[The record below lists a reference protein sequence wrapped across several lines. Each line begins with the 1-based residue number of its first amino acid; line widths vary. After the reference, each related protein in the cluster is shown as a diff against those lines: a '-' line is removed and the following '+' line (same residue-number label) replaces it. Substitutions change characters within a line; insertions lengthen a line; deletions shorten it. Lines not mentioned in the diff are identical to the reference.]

1 MNNYNLMNNTIELDF
16 DEFDNEFDDNEINL
30 EDIENEIKEPIII
43 NLNDIEENISV
54 KSNKYKI
61 NIDNIK
67 EDINLEDKNNIKNI
81 TKDEIIDYDN
91 YEVNIGDNK
100 KHNEI
105 VNNFKKNNNK
115 TNDIANID
123 LETMVNNKTNDI
135 ANIDLETMVNVVNEN
150 KREFEDLKSA
160 QIFKMDILFAKLMAN
175 GGYVKEPKN
184 KENFDNLVNEMD
196 DFVDNCIMRAT
207 DKYSIKNKL
216 HIININNL
224 IQRIKTYKEE
234 NKLKNNKNVKLNN
247 SSNKILNIHNH
258 IIYYKVENKWFEIS
272 YRGLNIVKED
282 YNKDLNFCIDNLN
295 KKDKY
300 RKKNLSFNIRAIK
313 LRYLLNNIKTEFFYL
328 YKEKN

>member
-1 MNNYNLMNNTIELDF
+1 MNNNTIELDF
-16 DEFDNEFDDNEINL
+16 DEFDNEFDNNEINL
-30 EDIENEIKEPIII
+30 KDIENEIKEPLMI
-43 NLNDIEENISV
+43 NLNDIEKNISV
-54 KSNKYKI
+54 KSDEYKI

-67 EDINLEDKNNIKNI
+67 KDINLEDNNNIKNI
-81 TKDEIIDYDN
+81 TKDDIIDYDN
-91 YEVNIGDNK
+91 YEVNTNSDK

-105 VNNFKKNNNK
+105 VNNLKKNK
-115 TNDIANID
+115 TNNINDID
-123 LETMVNNKTNDI
+123 LK
-135 ANIDLETMVNVVNEN
+135 TMVNVVNEN
-150 KREFEDLKSA
+150 KKEFDDLRSV

-175 GGYVKEPKN
+175 GGYVEEPKN

-234 NKLKNNKNVKLNN
+234 QKLKNNEKVKLNK
-247 SSNKILNIHNH
+247 SSDKILNIHNH
-258 IIYYKVENKWFEIS
+258 IIYYKIDKKWFELS
-272 YRGLNIVKED
+272 YVGLNIVKEED
-282 YNKDLNFCIDNLN
+282 NKDLNFCIDNLN

>member
-1 MNNYNLMNNTIELDF
+1 MDNYNLMDNSIIELDF

-30 EDIENEIKEPIII
+30 EDIENEIKEPIMI
-43 NLNDIEENISV
+43 NLNDIEEDISV
-54 KSNKYKI
+54 KSNEYEI

-91 YEVNIGDNK
+91 YEINIEDNK

-105 VNNFKKNNNK
+105 INNLKKNTNK
-115 TNDIANID
+115 KNDITD
-123 LETMVNNKTNDI
+123 
-135 ANIDLETMVNVVNEN
+135 IDLETMVNVVNEN

-175 GGYVKEPKN
+175 GGYVEEPKN

-207 DKYSIKNKL
+207 DKYSIENKL

-234 NKLKNNKNVKLNN
+234 ENLKNNEKVKLNKT
-247 SSNKILNIHNH
+247 SKEILNIHNH
-258 IIYYKVENKWFEIS
+258 IMYYKVENKWFELS
-272 YRGLNIVKED
+272 CRGLNLVKDED
-282 YNKDLNFCIDNLN
+282 NKDLNFCIDNLN

-328 YKEKN
+328 YKEKNFSQSRVFV

>member
-1 MNNYNLMNNTIELDF
+1 MDNYNLMDNNIIELDF
-16 DEFDNEFDDNEINL
+16 DEFDNEFDNNEINL
-30 EDIENEIKEPIII
+30 EDIENEIKEPIMI
-43 NLNDIEENISV
+43 NLNDIEEDISV
-54 KSNKYKI
+54 KSNEYEI

-91 YEVNIGDNK
+91 YEINIEDNK

-105 VNNFKKNNNK
+105 INNLKKNTNK
-115 TNDIANID
+115 KNDITD
-123 LETMVNNKTNDI
+123 
-135 ANIDLETMVNVVNEN
+135 IDLETMVNVVNEN

-175 GGYVKEPKN
+175 GGYVEEPKN

-207 DKYSIKNKL
+207 DKYSIENKL

-234 NKLKNNKNVKLNN
+234 ENLKNNKKVKLNK
-247 SSNKILNIHNH
+247 SSKEILNIHNH
-258 IIYYKVENKWFEIS
+258 IMYYKVENKWFELS
-272 YRGLNIVKED
+272 YRGLNIVKDED
-282 YNKDLNFCIDNLN
+282 NKDLNFCIDNLN

>member
-1 MNNYNLMNNTIELDF
+1 MNNNTIELDF
-16 DEFDNEFDDNEINL
+16 DEFDNEFDNNEINL
-30 EDIENEIKEPIII
+30 EDIENEIKEPLMI
-43 NLNDIEENISV
+43 NLNDIEKNISV
-54 KSNKYKI
+54 KSDEYKI

-67 EDINLEDKNNIKNI
+67 KDINLEDNNNIKNI
-81 TKDEIIDYDN
+81 TKDDIIDYDN
-91 YEVNIGDNK
+91 YEVNTNSDK

-105 VNNFKKNNNK
+105 VNNLKKNK
-115 TNDIANID
+115 TNNINDID
-123 LETMVNNKTNDI
+123 LK
-135 ANIDLETMVNVVNEN
+135 TMVNVVNEN
-150 KREFEDLKSA
+150 KKEFDDLRSV

-175 GGYVKEPKN
+175 GGYVEEPKN

-234 NKLKNNKNVKLNN
+234 QNLKNNEKVKLNK
-247 SSNKILNIHNH
+247 SSDKILNIHNH
-258 IIYYKVENKWFEIS
+258 IIYYKIDKKWFELS
-272 YRGLNIVKED
+272 YVGLNIVKEED
-282 YNKDLNFCIDNLN
+282 NKDLNFCIDNLN

>member
-1 MNNYNLMNNTIELDF
+1 MNNNTIELDF
-16 DEFDNEFDDNEINL
+16 DEFDNEFDNNEINL
-30 EDIENEIKEPIII
+30 EDIENEIKEPLMI
-43 NLNDIEENISV
+43 NLNDIEKNISV
-54 KSNKYKI
+54 KSDEYKI

-67 EDINLEDKNNIKNI
+67 KDINLEDNNNIKNI
-81 TKDEIIDYDN
+81 TKDDIIDYDN
-91 YEVNIGDNK
+91 YEVNTNSDK

-105 VNNFKKNNNK
+105 VNNLKKNK
-115 TNDIANID
+115 TNNINDID
-123 LETMVNNKTNDI
+123 LK
-135 ANIDLETMVNVVNEN
+135 TMVNVVNEN
-150 KREFEDLKSA
+150 KKEFDDLRSV

-175 GGYVKEPKN
+175 GGYVEEPKN

-234 NKLKNNKNVKLNN
+234 QNLKNNEKVKLNK
-247 SSNKILNIHNH
+247 SSDKILNIHNH
-258 IIYYKVENKWFEIS
+258 IIYYKINKKWFELS
-272 YRGLNIVKED
+272 YVGLNIVKEED
-282 YNKDLNFCIDNLN
+282 NKDLNFCIDNLN

>member
-1 MNNYNLMNNTIELDF
+1 MNNTIELDF

-30 EDIENEIKEPIII
+30 EDIENEITEPIMI
-43 NLNDIEENISV
+43 NLNDIEEDISV
-54 KSNKYKI
+54 KSNEYEI

-91 YEVNIGDNK
+91 YEVNIEDNK

-105 VNNFKKNNNK
+105 VNNLKKNNNK
-115 TNDIANID
+115 KNDIKDID
-123 LETMVNNKTNDI
+123 LETMI
-135 ANIDLETMVNVVNEN
+135 NVVNEN
-150 KREFEDLKSA
+150 KREFEDLRSS

-175 GGYVKEPKN
+175 GGYVEEPKN
-184 KENFDNLVNEMD
+184 KEKFDNLVNEMD
-196 DFVDNCIMRAT
+196 DFIDNCIMRAT
-207 DKYSIKNKL
+207 DKYNIENKL

-234 NKLKNNKNVKLNN
+234 KNLKNNKNVKLNK
-247 SSNKILNIHNH
+247 SSTEISNIHNH
-258 IIYYKVENKWFEIS
+258 IIYYKVENKWFELS
-272 YRGLNIVKED
+272 CRGLNIIKEEND
-282 YNKDLNFCIDNLN
+282 NKDLNFCIDNLN

>member
-1 MNNYNLMNNTIELDF
+1 MNNNTIELDF
-16 DEFDNEFDDNEINL
+16 DEFDNEFDNNEINL
-30 EDIENEIKEPIII
+30 KDIENEIKEPLMI
-43 NLNDIEENISV
+43 NLNDIEKNISV
-54 KSNKYKI
+54 KSDEYKI

-67 EDINLEDKNNIKNI
+67 KDINLEDNNNIKNI
-81 TKDEIIDYDN
+81 TKDDIIDYDN
-91 YEVNIGDNK
+91 YEVNTNSDK

-105 VNNFKKNNNK
+105 VNNLKKNK
-115 TNDIANID
+115 TNNINDID
-123 LETMVNNKTNDI
+123 LK
-135 ANIDLETMVNVVNEN
+135 TMVNVVNEN
-150 KREFEDLKSA
+150 KKEFDDLRSV

-175 GGYVKEPKN
+175 GGYVEEPKN

-234 NKLKNNKNVKLNN
+234 QNLKNNEKVKLNK
-247 SSNKILNIHNH
+247 SSDKILNIHNH
-258 IIYYKVENKWFEIS
+258 IIYYKIDKKWFELS
-272 YRGLNIVKED
+272 YVGLNIVKEED
-282 YNKDLNFCIDNLN
+282 NKDLNFCIDNLN

>member
-1 MNNYNLMNNTIELDF
+1 MDNYNLMDNNIIELDF

-30 EDIENEIKEPIII
+30 EDIENEIKEPIMI
-43 NLNDIEENISV
+43 NLNDIEEDISV
-54 KSNKYKI
+54 KSNEYEI

-91 YEVNIGDNK
+91 YEINIEDNK

-105 VNNFKKNNNK
+105 INNLKKNTNK
-115 TNDIANID
+115 KNDITD
-123 LETMVNNKTNDI
+123 
-135 ANIDLETMVNVVNEN
+135 IDLETMVNVVNEN

-175 GGYVKEPKN
+175 GGYVEEPKN

-207 DKYSIKNKL
+207 DKYSIENKL

-234 NKLKNNKNVKLNN
+234 ENLKNNEKVKLNK
-247 SSNKILNIHNH
+247 SSKEILNIHNH
-258 IIYYKVENKWFEIS
+258 IMYYKVENKWFELS
-272 YRGLNIVKED
+272 CRGLNMVKEED
-282 YNKDLNFCIDNLN
+282 NKDLNFCIDNLN

>member
-30 EDIENEIKEPIII
+30 EDIENEIKEPIMI
-43 NLNDIEENISV
+43 NLNDIEEDISV
-54 KSNKYKI
+54 KSNEYEI

-91 YEVNIGDNK
+91 YEVNIEDNK

-105 VNNFKKNNNK
+105 VNNLKKNNNK
-115 TNDIANID
+115 KNDIKDID
-123 LETMVNNKTNDI
+123 LETI
-135 ANIDLETMVNVVNEN
+135 VNVVNEN
-150 KREFEDLKSA
+150 KREFEDLRTA

-175 GGYVKEPKN
+175 GGYVEEPKN

-207 DKYSIKNKL
+207 DKYSIENKL

-234 NKLKNNKNVKLNN
+234 ENLKNNQNVKLNK
-247 SSNKILNIHNH
+247 SSKEILNIHNH
-258 IIYYKVENKWFEIS
+258 IIYYKVENKWFELS
-272 YRGLNIVKED
+272 CRGLNIVKDED
-282 YNKDLNFCIDNLN
+282 NKDLNFCIDNLN

>member
-1 MNNYNLMNNTIELDF
+1 MNNNTIELDF
-16 DEFDNEFDDNEINL
+16 DEFDNEFDNNEINL
-30 EDIENEIKEPIII
+30 KDIENEIKEPLMI
-43 NLNDIEENISV
+43 NLNDIEKNISV
-54 KSNKYKI
+54 KSDEYKI

-67 EDINLEDKNNIKNI
+67 KDINLEDNNNIKNI
-81 TKDEIIDYDN
+81 TKDDIIDYDN
-91 YEVNIGDNK
+91 YEVNTNSDK

-105 VNNFKKNNNK
+105 VNNLKKNK
-115 TNDIANID
+115 TNNINDID
-123 LETMVNNKTNDI
+123 LK
-135 ANIDLETMVNVVNEN
+135 TMVNVVNEN
-150 KREFEDLKSA
+150 KKEFDDLRSV

-175 GGYVKEPKN
+175 GGYVEEPKN

-234 NKLKNNKNVKLNN
+234 QNLKNNEKVKLNK
-247 SSNKILNIHNH
+247 SSDKILNIHNH
-258 IIYYKVENKWFEIS
+258 IIYYKINKKWFELS
-272 YRGLNIVKED
+272 YVGLNIVKEED
-282 YNKDLNFCIDNLN
+282 NKDLNFCIDNLN

>member
-16 DEFDNEFDDNEINL
+16 DEFDNEFNDNEINL
-30 EDIENEIKEPIII
+30 EDIENEINLENIENEIKEPIMI
-43 NLNDIEENISV
+43 NLNDIEEDISV
-54 KSNKYKI
+54 KSNKYEI
-61 NIDNIK
+61 NIK

-91 YEVNIGDNK
+91 YEVNIEDNK

-105 VNNFKKNNNK
+105 VNNLKKNNK
-115 TNDIANID
+115 KNDIKDID
-123 LETMVNNKTNDI
+123 LETMI
-135 ANIDLETMVNVVNEN
+135 NVVNEN
-150 KREFEDLKSA
+150 KREFEDLRSA

-175 GGYVKEPKN
+175 GGYVEEPKN
-184 KENFDNLVNEMD
+184 KEKFDNLVNEMD

-207 DKYSIKNKL
+207 DKYSIENKL

-234 NKLKNNKNVKLNN
+234 NLKNNKNVKLNK
-247 SSNKILNIHNH
+247 SSKEILNIHNH
-258 IIYYKVENKWFEIS
+258 IIYYKVENKWFELS
-272 YRGLNIVKED
+272 CRGLNVVKDED
-282 YNKDLNFCIDNLN
+282 NKDLNFCIDNLN

>member
-16 DEFDNEFDDNEINL
+16 DEFDNEFNDNEINL
-30 EDIENEIKEPIII
+30 EDIENEIKEPIMI
-43 NLNDIEENISV
+43 NLNDIEEDISV
-54 KSNKYKI
+54 KSNEYEI

-91 YEVNIGDNK
+91 YEINIEDNK

-105 VNNFKKNNNK
+105 INNLKKNTNK
-115 TNDIANID
+115 KNDITD
-123 LETMVNNKTNDI
+123 
-135 ANIDLETMVNVVNEN
+135 IDLETMVNVVNEN

-175 GGYVKEPKN
+175 GGYVEEPKN

-207 DKYSIKNKL
+207 DKYSIENKL

-234 NKLKNNKNVKLNN
+234 EKLKNNKKVKLNK
-247 SSNKILNIHNH
+247 SSKEILNIHNH
-258 IIYYKVENKWFEIS
+258 IMYYKVENKWFELS
-272 YRGLNIVKED
+272 YRGLNMVKEED
-282 YNKDLNFCIDNLN
+282 NKDLNFCIDNLN

>member
-1 MNNYNLMNNTIELDF
+1 MNNNTIELDF
-16 DEFDNEFDDNEINL
+16 DEFDNEFDNNEINL
-30 EDIENEIKEPIII
+30 EDIENEIKEPLMI
-43 NLNDIEENISV
+43 NLNDIEKNISV
-54 KSNKYKI
+54 KSDEYKI

-67 EDINLEDKNNIKNI
+67 KDINLEDNNNIKNI
-81 TKDEIIDYDN
+81 TKDDIIDYDN
-91 YEVNIGDNK
+91 YEVNTNSDK

-105 VNNFKKNNNK
+105 VNNLKKNK
-115 TNDIANID
+115 TNNINDID
-123 LETMVNNKTNDI
+123 LK
-135 ANIDLETMVNVVNEN
+135 TMVNVVNEN
-150 KREFEDLKSA
+150 KKEFDDLRSV

-175 GGYVKEPKN
+175 GGYVEEPKN

-234 NKLKNNKNVKLNN
+234 QKLKNNEKVKLNK
-247 SSNKILNIHNH
+247 SSDKILNIHNH
-258 IIYYKVENKWFEIS
+258 IIYYKIDKKWFELS
-272 YRGLNIVKED
+272 YVGLNIVKEED
-282 YNKDLNFCIDNLN
+282 NKDLNFCIDNLN

>member
-30 EDIENEIKEPIII
+30 EDIENEIKEPIMI
-43 NLNDIEENISV
+43 NLNDIEEDISV
-54 KSNKYKI
+54 KSNEYEI

-91 YEVNIGDNK
+91 YEVNIEDNK

-105 VNNFKKNNNK
+105 VNNLKKNNNK
-115 TNDIANID
+115 KNDIKDID
-123 LETMVNNKTNDI
+123 LETI
-135 ANIDLETMVNVVNEN
+135 VNVVNEN
-150 KREFEDLKSA
+150 KREFEDLRTA

-175 GGYVKEPKN
+175 GGYVEEPKN

-207 DKYSIKNKL
+207 DKYSIENKL

-234 NKLKNNKNVKLNN
+234 ENLKNNEKVKLNK
-247 SSNKILNIHNH
+247 SSKEILNIHNH
-258 IIYYKVENKWFEIS
+258 IMYYKVENKWFELS
-272 YRGLNIVKED
+272 YRGLNMVKEED
-282 YNKDLNFCIDNLN
+282 NKDKF
-295 KKDKY
+295 K
-300 RKKNLSFNIRAIK
+300 F
-313 LRYLLNNIKTEFFYL
+313 
-328 YKEKN
+328 

>member
-1 MNNYNLMNNTIELDF
+1 MNNNTIELDF
-16 DEFDNEFDDNEINL
+16 DEFDNEFDNNEINL
-30 EDIENEIKEPIII
+30 KDIENEIKEPLMI
-43 NLNDIEENISV
+43 NLNDIEKNISV
-54 KSNKYKI
+54 KSDEYKI

-67 EDINLEDKNNIKNI
+67 KDINLEDNNNIKNI
-81 TKDEIIDYDN
+81 TKDDIIDYDN
-91 YEVNIGDNK
+91 YEVNTNSDK

-105 VNNFKKNNNK
+105 VNNLKKNK
-115 TNDIANID
+115 TNNINDID
-123 LETMVNNKTNDI
+123 LK
-135 ANIDLETMVNVVNEN
+135 TMVNVVNEN
-150 KREFEDLKSA
+150 KKEFDDLRSV

-175 GGYVKEPKN
+175 GGYVEEPKN

-234 NKLKNNKNVKLNN
+234 QKLKNNEKVKLNK
-247 SSNKILNIHNH
+247 SSDKILNIHNH
-258 IIYYKVENKWFEIS
+258 IIYYKINKKWFELS
-272 YRGLNIVKED
+272 YVGLNIVKEED
-282 YNKDLNFCIDNLN
+282 NKDLNFCIDNLN

>member
-1 MNNYNLMNNTIELDF
+1 MDNNIIELDF

-30 EDIENEIKEPIII
+30 EDIENEIKEPIMI
-43 NLNDIEENISV
+43 NLNDIEEDISV
-54 KSNKYKI
+54 KSNEYEI

-91 YEVNIGDNK
+91 YEINIEDNK

-105 VNNFKKNNNK
+105 INNLKKNTNK
-115 TNDIANID
+115 KNDITD
-123 LETMVNNKTNDI
+123 
-135 ANIDLETMVNVVNEN
+135 IDLETMVNVVNEN

-175 GGYVKEPKN
+175 GGYVEEPKN

-207 DKYSIKNKL
+207 DKYSIENKL

-234 NKLKNNKNVKLNN
+234 EKLKNNKKVKLNK
-247 SSNKILNIHNH
+247 SSKEILNIHNH
-258 IIYYKVENKWFEIS
+258 IMYYKVENKWFELS
-272 YRGLNIVKED
+272 YRGLNMVKEED
-282 YNKDLNFCIDNLN
+282 NKDLNFCIDNLN

>member
-16 DEFDNEFDDNEINL
+16 DEFDNEFNDNEINL
-30 EDIENEIKEPIII
+30 EDIENEIKEPIMI
-43 NLNDIEENISV
+43 NLNDIEEDISV
-54 KSNKYKI
+54 KSNEYEI
-61 NIDNIK
+61 NINNIK

-91 YEVNIGDNK
+91 YEVNIEDNK

-105 VNNFKKNNNK
+105 VNNLKKNNNK
-115 TNDIANID
+115 KNDIKD
-123 LETMVNNKTNDI
+123 
-135 ANIDLETMVNVVNEN
+135 IDLETMVNVVNEN
-150 KREFEDLKSA
+150 KREFEDLRTA

-175 GGYVKEPKN
+175 GGYVEEPKN

-207 DKYSIKNKL
+207 DKYSIENKL

-234 NKLKNNKNVKLNN
+234 NLKNNKNVKLNK
-247 SSNKILNIHNH
+247 SSKEILNIHNH
-258 IIYYKVENKWFEIS
+258 IIYYKVENKWFELS
-272 YRGLNIVKED
+272 CRGLNVVKDED
-282 YNKDLNFCIDNLN
+282 NKDLHFCIDNLN

>member
-1 MNNYNLMNNTIELDF
+1 MDNYNLMNNNIIELDF

-30 EDIENEIKEPIII
+30 EDIENEIKEPIMI
-43 NLNDIEENISV
+43 NLNDIEEDISI
-54 KSNKYKI
+54 KSNEYEI

-91 YEVNIGDNK
+91 YEINIEDNK

-105 VNNFKKNNNK
+105 INNLKKNTNK
-115 TNDIANID
+115 KNDISD
-123 LETMVNNKTNDI
+123 
-135 ANIDLETMVNVVNEN
+135 IDLETMVNVVNEN

-175 GGYVKEPKN
+175 GGYVEEPKN

-207 DKYSIKNKL
+207 DKYSIENKL

-234 NKLKNNKNVKLNN
+234 ENLKNNEKVKLNK
-247 SSNKILNIHNH
+247 SSKEILNIHNH
-258 IIYYKVENKWFEIS
+258 IMYYKVENKWFELS
-272 YRGLNIVKED
+272 YRGLNMVKEED
-282 YNKDLNFCIDNLN
+282 NKDLNFCIDNLN

>member
-1 MNNYNLMNNTIELDF
+1 MDNYNLMDNSIIELDF

-30 EDIENEIKEPIII
+30 EDIENEIKEPIMI
-43 NLNDIEENISV
+43 NLNDIEEDISV
-54 KSNKYKI
+54 KSNEYEI

-91 YEVNIGDNK
+91 YEINIEDNK

-105 VNNFKKNNNK
+105 INNLKKNTNK
-115 TNDIANID
+115 KNDITD
-123 LETMVNNKTNDI
+123 
-135 ANIDLETMVNVVNEN
+135 IDLETMVNVVNEN

-175 GGYVKEPKN
+175 GGYVEEPKN

-207 DKYSIKNKL
+207 DKYSIENKL

-234 NKLKNNKNVKLNN
+234 ENLKNNEKVKLNK
-247 SSNKILNIHNH
+247 SSKEILNIHNH
-258 IIYYKVENKWFEIS
+258 IMYYKVENKWFELS
-272 YRGLNIVKED
+272 CRGLNIVKEED
-282 YNKDLNFCIDNLN
+282 NKDLNFCIDNLN

>member
-1 MNNYNLMNNTIELDF
+1 MDNYNLMDNSIIELDF

-30 EDIENEIKEPIII
+30 EDIENEIKEPIMI
-43 NLNDIEENISV
+43 NLNDIEEDISV
-54 KSNKYKI
+54 KSNEYEI

-91 YEVNIGDNK
+91 YEINIEDNK

-105 VNNFKKNNNK
+105 INNLKKNTNK
-115 TNDIANID
+115 KNDITD
-123 LETMVNNKTNDI
+123 
-135 ANIDLETMVNVVNEN
+135 IDLETMVNVVNEN

-175 GGYVKEPKN
+175 GGYVEEPKN

-207 DKYSIKNKL
+207 DKYSIENKL

-234 NKLKNNKNVKLNN
+234 ENLKNNEKVKLNK
-247 SSNKILNIHNH
+247 SSKEILNIHNH
-258 IIYYKVENKWFEIS
+258 IMYYKVENKWFELS
-272 YRGLNIVKED
+272 CRGLNLVKDED
-282 YNKDLNFCIDNLN
+282 NKDLNFCIDNLN